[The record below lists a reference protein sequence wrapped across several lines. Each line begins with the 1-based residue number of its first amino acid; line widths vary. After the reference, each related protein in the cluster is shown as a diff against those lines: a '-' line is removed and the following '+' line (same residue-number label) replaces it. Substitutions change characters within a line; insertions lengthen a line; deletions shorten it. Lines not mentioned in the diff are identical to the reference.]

1 MNDKFNKRPKGAANL
16 KLGPREFL
24 VPHKSYQLVLSG
36 TILHH
41 VADLVQTNANIVGG
55 QMILVIQSHVFATEA
70 GYNVSAAAVV
80 GVNPV

>member
-1 MNDKFNKRPKGAANL
+1 MNDEFNKRPKVA
-16 KLGPREFL
+16 
-24 VPHKSYQLVLSG
+24 
-36 TILHH
+36 
-41 VADLVQTNANIVGG
+41 VADLVQTNANIFGG